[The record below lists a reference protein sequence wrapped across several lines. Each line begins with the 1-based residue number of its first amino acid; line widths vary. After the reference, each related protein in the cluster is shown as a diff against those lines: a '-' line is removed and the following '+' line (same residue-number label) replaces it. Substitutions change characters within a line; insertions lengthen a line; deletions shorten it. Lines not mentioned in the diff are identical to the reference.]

1 MNIECKVAD
10 EFGRK
15 CRSLIGMAGDL
26 RMLASAGRRVS
37 GVSRVTVLLIVAVAL
52 LAGGCRTHRQGARFP
67 GAAQG
72 GSPVNVEFL
81 HLSKP
86 RRQLI
91 EEAQTWI
98 GTPYKYAENK
108 KHKGSDCSGMVLSVY
123 LDALGIKLP
132 RNSAAQAEFCTPIGL
147 RQVLPGDLVFFATGK
162 DPDRVSHVGIML
174 DYENFIHVST
184 SKGVVIS
191 KITTPYYTR
200 TIMGFGKVPGV

>member
-1 MNIECKVAD
+1 MVWLFAVIL
-10 EFGRK
+10 
-15 CRSLIGMAGDL
+15 LIG
-26 RMLASAGRRVS
+26 
-37 GVSRVTVLLIVAVAL
+37 
-52 LAGGCRTHRQGARFP
+52 GGCRSHRQGVKFP

-72 GSPVNVEFL
+72 GSPVNVEFM
-81 HLSKP
+81 HLSKS
-86 RRQLI
+86 RQQLI

-98 GTPYKYAENK
+98 GTPYKYAESS

-132 RNSAAQAEFCTPIGL
+132 RNSAAQAEFCTPVGL